1 MNMSDHFV
9 LTIVLLASFLT
20 VLVQGQNKS
29 AGFISI
35 DCGTSNSSYTD
46 ETTGISY
53 VSDVNF
59 TENGEN
65 KEITPAYKV
74 QTDEKQFWSVR
85 SFSQGIRNCYSL
97 KPIQGKNN
105 RYLIRARCMY
115 GNYDNKNQI
124 PTFDLYLGVNLWNT
138 VVLNNAWT
146 PLTEEIIHSPLSDSI
161 YVCLVNTGSG
171 TTPFI
176 SVLEL
181 RPLDNDTYQSETGSS
196 LQLSDRIDF
205 GSAAYQVMRF
215 KDDIFDRLWS
225 PFHADIGRPLNTS
238 LKSVNNINK
247 NSYEQPFTVIST
259 AYSARNRSFMG
270 LSWKPDNITSE
281 FYFDMHFMELQVLKR
296 KQYREFNISI
306 NGELWY
312 GPFAPSYLNATT
324 IYSVG
329 SGITADRNGRIQILL
344 NKTKNSTL
352 PPLINAMEIYQLK
365 ELSRQETNEKEVDA
379 MLNIKSVYGVTRN
392 WQGDPC
398 SPQAYSWEGLNCSY
412 YGTNSP
418 QITSLNLS
426 SSGLKGEIS
435 PYIANLTF
443 IQVLYFSNN
452 NLHGNVPAFL
462 AELSFLKFL
471 NLKGNNLTGP
481 VPDALLRRSNNG
493 LSLRN
498 AFSFEILSVS
508 HKHTTIIIYQY
519 NWSKRFFLFYYF
531 ICSIDDSVLGNSTST
546 TNQTS
551 SSSRSSRTNKFAAPL
566 VASFSVII
574 CSKMYMLDQRMFPLA
589 KLNYRASRSYFS
601 SNKVLASKEMEKHY
615 FLFAKF
621 HGALALTVIFVHGQD
636 QSGLISL

>member
-1 MNMSDHFV
+1 MQYYQSSINMMNMSDHFV
-9 LTIVLLASFLT
+9 LTILLLASFLT

-105 RYLIRARCMY
+105 RYLIRARFMY

-146 PLTEEIIHSPLSDSI
+146 PLTEEIIHSPLSDTI

-171 TTPFI
+171 TPFI

-181 RPLDNDTYQSETGSS
+181 RPLDNDTYQSENGSS
-196 LQLSDRIDF
+196 LQLFNRIDF
-205 GSAAYQVMRF
+205 GSAANEVMRF

-225 PFHADIGRPLNTS
+225 PFRADIWRPLNTS
-238 LKSVNNINK
+238 LKNVNNINK

-281 FYFDMHFMELQVLKR
+281 FYFYIHFMELQVLQR
-296 KQYREFNISI
+296 KQSREFNISI

-379 MLNIKSVYGVTRN
+379 MLNIKSVYGVKRN

-412 YGTNSP
+412 NGTNSP

-443 IQVLYFSNN
+443 IQVLDFSNN

-493 LSLRN
+493 LSL
-498 AFSFEILSVS
+498 
-508 HKHTTIIIYQY
+508 
-519 NWSKRFFLFYYF
+519 
-531 ICSIDDSVLGNSTST
+531 SIDDSVLGNSTST

-566 VASFSVII
+566 VASVGGF
-574 CSKMYMLDQRMFPLA
+574 LLHW
-589 KLNYRASRSYFS
+589 
-601 SNKVLASKEMEKHY
+601 VL
-615 FLFAKF
+615 
-621 HGALALTVIFVHGQD
+621 
-636 QSGLISL
+636 